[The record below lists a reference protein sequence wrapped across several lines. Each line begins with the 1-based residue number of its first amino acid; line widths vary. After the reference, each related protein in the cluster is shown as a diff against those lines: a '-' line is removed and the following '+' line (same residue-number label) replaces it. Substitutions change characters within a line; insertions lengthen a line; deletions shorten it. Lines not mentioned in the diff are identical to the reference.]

1 MGKDNRDSQ
10 DNIYVEVREDKHLS
24 GKIGLSTNV
33 IVIPLQNKTFV
44 PAENLQQRRSLD
56 LIL

>member
-10 DNIYVEVREDKHLS
+10 DDIYVEVREDTHLS
-24 GKIGLSTNV
+24 RKIGLSTHV
-33 IVIPLQNKTFV
+33 IVILLQNITFV
-44 PAENLQQRRSLD
+44 PAENPQQRRSLD